1 MHIRC
6 SALALSVRAGILV
19 LLVLTALRGQADSS
33 LFDHAVAAAPPP
45 ARPAAASPAVQALY
59 RKHCAKCHGA
69 DGKGSAAKALFA
81 EIPDFTSSHWHA
93 RRSDGQLLVSILDG
107 KGTGMPSLA
116 GKITKSEARDL
127 LGYVRAF
134 APAPKKAG
142 HEQKKKSAAD
152 SFDDRYRALHKELA
166 ELQKQFRRLSEAS
179 ADSNDP

>member
-19 LLVLTALRGQADSS
+19 LLVLTALHGQADSS
-33 LFDHAVAAAPPP
+33 LFDHAVGAAPPP
-45 ARPAAASPAVQALY
+45 ARPAAATPAVQATC
-59 RKHCAKCHGA
+59 RKHGRCHGA

-93 RRSDGQLLVSILDG
+93 RRSDGQLLVSMLDG

-142 HEQKKKSAAD
+142 HEQKKKSAGD

-179 ADSNDP
+179 TDSNDP